1 MVKVK
6 LPKKPPKIP
15 KIPKIPKKPKAKPK
29 ASRPKTPPGRM
40 KPGRKTANPA
50 NAPITQAISKG
61 TKYRAYKEM
70 SSADKTA
77 WHKSMGRKNR
87 RRTRGLS
94 QPNKGR
100 SFKAANLYLQG
111 DKKEAFKIWRSIMKE
126 GRRKKPP
133 LKPKPKKGK

>member
-1 MVKVK
+1 MV
-6 LPKKPPKIP
+6 KIP
-15 KIPKIPKKPKAKPK
+15 KIPKIPKKPPKP
-29 ASRPKTPPGRM
+29 PKIPKKPI

-70 SSADKTA
+70 SSAEKTA

-111 DKKEAFKIWRSIMKE
+111 DKKEAFKIWRSIMRE
-126 GRRKKPP
+126 GRKVKPKP
-133 LKPKPKKGK
+133 KPKPKPKKGK